1 MFILSQEKSIVK
13 YLVKLRFEVE
23 GVVEKADLIGAIFG
37 QTEGLFGPEMNLQ
50 ELQKTWKVGRIEINL
65 QSSNGRTSGEVL
77 IPMSTDVS
85 TCALIAAA
93 VENVDKVGPCSAHF
107 TLLGI
112 SDVRA
117 DRRKVIVDRAKSIMK
132 DWASKTASEGEESLK
147 DIVDSAKRG
156 RVVSY
161 GKEGLPAGPAVDS
174 ASFLYVVEG
183 RADIIN
189 LMRAG
194 IDNTIAVEGTSI
206 PETVKELGKR
216 RPLYAFLDGDRGGD
230 LILKELA
237 QVATVDRVY
246 RAPRGREVEELTP
259 VEILEIVEGRAREE
273 LRQAEVSETE
283 REERPERRERYE
295 HGGEKG
301 RYERRDRRGGR
312 GGGREERYR
321 REELEP
327 SRQPRREARGVQE
340 EPLRV
345 PREAPTIPT
354 EPQEQQLQPP
364 QEEQQRPPPPALAE
378 PVAQKVKSDFESING
393 TLEAVVY
400 DQEMKELSRV
410 LVKDLVAKMSD
421 LQGAKILV
429 LDGIVTQRLI
439 EACQKVGISTVV
451 AHRVGQIQNE
461 PEGTAIYTF
470 KSLGLE

>member
-1 MFILSQEKSIVK
+1 MFTLSQEKSIVK
-13 YLVKLRFEVE
+13 YLVRLRFEVE

-65 QSSNGRTSGEVL
+65 QSSNGRTNGEVL

-107 TLLGI
+107 TLVGI
-112 SDVRA
+112 NDVRA

-156 RVVSY
+156 RVISY

-174 ASFLYVVEG
+174 AEFLYVVEG

-194 IDNTIAVEGTSI
+194 IENTIAVEGTSI
-206 PETVKELGKR
+206 PDTVKELAKR
-216 RPLYAFLDGDRGGD
+216 RPIHAFLDGDRGGD
-230 LILKELA
+230 LILKELT
-237 QVATVDRVY
+237 QVARVDRVY

-259 VEILEIVEGRAREE
+259 VEILEILEGRPREE
-273 LRQAEVSETE
+273 EGGGEAPQIEAAA
-283 REERPERRERYE
+283 EERPERRER
-295 HGGEKG
+295 GGYDRG
-301 RYERRDRRGGR
+301 DRGHYDRRERRRPGHDD
-312 GGGREERYR
+312 RYR
-321 REELEP
+321 RDEEP
-327 SRQPRREARGVQE
+327 RIPRREPPRAR
-340 EPLRV
+340 
-345 PREAPTIPT
+345 
-354 EPQEQQLQPP
+354 EQL
-364 QEEQQRPPPPALAE
+364 PPPPPLQE
-378 PVAQKVKSDFESING
+378 PVAEKVKSEFNSING

-400 DQEMKELSRV
+400 DAELKELSRV
-410 LVKDLVAKMSD
+410 LVKDLVSKIGDS
-421 LQGAKILV
+421 QGAKILV

-439 EACQKVGISTVV
+439 DAAQKVGISTIV
-451 AHRVGQIQNE
+451 AHRAGEIQNK
-461 PEGTAIYTF
+461 PEEIAIYSF
-470 KSLGLE
+470 KDIGLE

>member
-1 MFILSQEKSIVK
+1 VFIVSQEKSIVK

-65 QSSNGRTSGEVL
+65 QSNNGRTSGEVL

-107 TLLGI
+107 TLVGI
-112 SDVRA
+112 NDVRA

-132 DWASKTASEGEESLK
+132 EWASKTASEGEESLK

-156 RVVSY
+156 RVISY

-174 ASFLYVVEG
+174 ADFLYVVEG

-194 IDNTIAVEGTSI
+194 IENTIAVEGTSI
-206 PETVKELGKR
+206 PDTVKELAKR
-216 RPLYAFLDGDRGGD
+216 RPIHAFLDGDRGGD
-230 LILKELA
+230 LILKELT
-237 QVATVDRVY
+237 QVARVDRVY

-259 VEILEIVEGRAREE
+259 IEILEILEGRPREE
-273 LRQAEVSETE
+273 STAELAEE
-283 REERPERRERYE
+283 REERPERRERTYDRE
-295 HGGEKG
+295 RGG
-301 RYERRDRRGGR
+301 RYDRRDRRGR
-312 GGGREERYR
+312 PPREERYR
-321 REELEP
+321 SREEELRP
-327 SRQPRREARGVQE
+327 PRREEVR
-340 EPLRV
+340 
-345 PREAPTIPT
+345 PRET
-354 EPQEQQLQPP
+354 L
-364 QEEQQRPPPPALAE
+364 PPPPPLAE
-378 PVAQKVKSDFESING
+378 PVAERVKGEFGSING

-400 DQEMKELSRV
+400 DSDLKELSRV
-410 LVKDLVAKMSD
+410 LVKDLVAKISD
-421 LQGAKILV
+421 LQGAKTLV

-439 EACQKVGISTVV
+439 DAGQKVGIGTLI
-451 AHRVGQIQNE
+451 AHRAGEIQNKPDE
-461 PEGTAIYTF
+461 ISIYSF
-470 KSLGLE
+470 KDLGLE